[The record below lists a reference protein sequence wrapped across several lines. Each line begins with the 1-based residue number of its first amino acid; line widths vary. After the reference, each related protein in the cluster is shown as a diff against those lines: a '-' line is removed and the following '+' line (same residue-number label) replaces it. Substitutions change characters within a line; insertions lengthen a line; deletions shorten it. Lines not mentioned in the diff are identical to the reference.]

1 MLKRELESI
10 IAAVA
15 NPYNDL
21 RATEAKK
28 YSEKQKEIQDTY
40 RKDARY
46 LAVATALKGA
56 GVSTPEEHA
65 WKLVTMVGGGSGS
78 VFADMRAA
86 MAAVPGPKM
95 PGFYGSAIHSELSI
109 ALNTCGKKWPALQTD
124 VYLLIASLG
133 SAKTEEDIAKAVRT
147 FTAAI
152 A

>member
-21 RATEAKK
+21 RATETRK
-28 YSEKQKEIQDTY
+28 YSEQQKEIQDTF
-40 RKDARY
+40 RKDTRY
-46 LAVATALKGA
+46 LAIVTALKGA
-56 GVSTPEEHA
+56 GVTTPEEHA

-78 VFADMRAA
+78 VFDDMRKA
-86 MAAVPGPKM
+86 MAAVPRPTM
-95 PGFYGSAIHSELSI
+95 SGFYGSATHSELNI
-109 ALNTCGKKWPALQTD
+109 ALTTCTKKWPALQTD

>member
-10 IAAVA
+10 VNAVA
-15 NPYNDL
+15 NPYNEM
-21 RATEAKK
+21 RAQETRKHN
-28 YSEKQKEIQDTY
+28 EKQKEIQDTY

-46 LAVATALKGA
+46 LAIVTALKGA
-56 GVSTPEEHA
+56 GVTTPEEHA

-86 MAAVPGPKM
+86 MAAVPTPKM
-95 PGFYGSAIHSELSI
+95 PGFYSSPIYSELNI
-109 ALNTCGKKWPALQTD
+109 ALSTCTKKWPALQTD

-133 SAKTEEDIAKAVRT
+133 SAKTDEDLVKAVRT
-147 FTAAI
+147 FTTAI